1 MTPGE
6 LREEQGLFVTS
17 STFSMNPAFATAPE
31 ARAFSLVETLLDEH
45 GASFAAASSFCSPFS
60 ETKGQNCG
68 KLV

>member
-17 STFSMNPAFATAPE
+17 STFSMSPAFATALE
-31 ARAFSLVETLLDEH
+31 ARAVSLVETLLEEH

-60 ETKGQNCG
+60 EV
-68 KLV
+68 KLENF